1 MAARKA
7 RKEQEVNRRA
17 KEEAQQKIL
26 EDQSKLAMSNKPKD
40 IEDIVIPDVV
50 VPSDII
56 EVTVSIC
63 NSIKEAEGTLTVK
76 SSEFQVL

>member
-17 KEEAQQKIL
+17 KDEAQQKIL

-40 IEDIVIPDVV
+40 VEDIVIPDVV
-50 VPSDII
+50 APSDII

-63 NSIKEAEGTLTVK
+63 SYSKEDAGTLTVN
-76 SSEFQVL
+76 F

>member
-26 EDQSKLAMSNKPKD
+26 EDQSKLAMSNIPKD
-40 IEDIVIPDVV
+40 LEDIVVPDVV

-56 EVTVSIC
+56 EVTVSV
-63 NSIKEAEGTLTVK
+63 AYL
-76 SSEFQVL
+76 